1 MCLLGISSRVA
12 FWWLASLWKCLYHN
26 GNSCF
31 EILRRSAYISGLHQ
45 RAYPVNRRNFLQFS
59 GAALGSLVTRAAVGP
74 AASPAETVELPTR
87 VLVRLGPG
95 LQAQALVAAD
105 GRHTWTYRDVTV
117 RLGPQAG
124 GGLAVA
130 VQSPTLPLHAVEL
143 HWRYA
148 VPAGATVLGD
158 AWERTYGDVH
168 FQPPALARP
177 LPWYLVQ
184 HDPRSGRTACFGVRT
199 GAHTF
204 CHWQVGSGQ
213 LQLTLDTES
222 GGVGVRL
229 GARTLAAATVLATT
243 SRPGENA
250 FATAHRFCGLMSPAP
265 RLPRQPV
272 YGIND
277 WYFAYGNN
285 SADLILQHTR
295 LLADLMPAGDNRP
308 FSVIDAGWAAYAPAL
323 PNDGS
328 WNDDFSRPNAKFP
341 DMRKL
346 GADIRQL
353 GMRPGLWMRPLCARH
368 DVPANRLLPRIAGR
382 NDPRRPV
389 LDPTI
394 PENLAGIQ
402 RHFATY
408 HAWGYDL
415 VKHDFSTYDL
425 LGRWGFDMQERLTPA
440 GWRFHDDTC
449 TTAEI
454 MLALYQAMREAA
466 GPTYLIGCNTVGHL
480 AAGLFELSRT
490 GDDTSG
496 QEWERT
502 RKMGVNTLGFRL
514 VQHNQF
520 FAVDGDCVGITPKVA
535 WAQNAE
541 WLRLLAGSGAP
552 LFVSAQPE
560 AIGAPQKAALTAAF
574 AQAARPLPVGEPLD
588 WLTTLCPTR
597 WQLDGQPT
605 TFDWS

>member
-1 MCLLGISSRVA
+1 MD
-12 FWWLASLWKCLYHN
+12 
-26 GNSCF
+26 
-31 EILRRSAYISGLHQ
+31 
-45 RAYPVNRRNFLQFS
+45 RRNFLQIS
-59 GAALGSLVTRAAVGP
+59 GLALGSLVTRAAVGAP
-74 AASPAETVELPTR
+74 AAPAETVELPTR

-95 LQAQALVAAD
+95 PETQALVASD
-105 GRHTWTYRDVTV
+105 GRRTWAYRDVTV
-117 RLGPQAG
+117 HLTLQAG

-130 VQSPTLPLHAVEL
+130 VQSPTLSLHAVQL

-148 VPAGATVLGD
+148 APATATVLGD
-158 AWERTYGDVH
+158 AWERTYGDVQ
-168 FQPPALARP
+168 FQPPALARK

-184 HDPRSGRTACFGVRT
+184 HDPRAGRTACFGVRT

-204 CHWQVGSGQ
+204 CYWQVGSGQ

-243 SRPGENA
+243 GRPGESA

-295 LLADLMPAGDNRP
+295 LLAELMPAVDNRP

-323 PNDGS
+323 PGDGS

-341 DMRKL
+341 DMGKL
-346 GADIRQL
+346 GSDIRQL
-353 GMRPGLWMRPLCARH
+353 GMRPGLWMRPLCASH
-368 DVPANRLLPRIAGR
+368 TTPANRLLPRIAGR
-382 NDPRRPV
+382 DDPRRPV

-394 PENLAGIQ
+394 PENVASIQ
-402 RHFATY
+402 RNFATY
-408 HAWGYDL
+408 QAWGYEM

-425 LGRWGFDMQERLTPA
+425 LGRWGFEMKDRLTPP
-440 GWRFHDDTC
+440 GWRFHDNSR

-454 MLALYQAMREAA
+454 TLALYQAIRDAA
-466 GPTYLIGCNTVGHL
+466 GPTYIIGCNTVGHL

-496 QEWERT
+496 QEWDRT

-520 FAVDGDCVGITPKVA
+520 FAVDATA
-535 WAQNAE
+535 WA
-541 WLRLLAGSGAP
+541 SP
-552 LFVSAQPE
+552 P
-560 AIGAPQKAALTAAF
+560 K
-574 AQAARPLPVGEPLD
+574 
-588 WLTTLCPTR
+588 
-597 WQLDGQPT
+597 
-605 TFDWS
+605 